1 MIVGHII
8 LTEWILNALNKIIL
22 DSLGE
27 ATIEFWKKMNNEHIE
42 NESSC
47 RNQYAIIVVRNSNY
61 N

>member
-8 LTEWILNALNKIIL
+8 LTEWILNTLNKIIV

-42 NESSC
+42 N
-47 RNQYAIIVVRNSNY
+47 
-61 N
+61 